1 MQQEFVSITL
11 PKNELEEFHRGM
23 LFHFVAEGL
32 IRREQGLEESE
43 YPESLGKLEEILGI
57 SEERAHAML
66 HEMEDELWDYA
77 WYVYTDE
84 WAWHRSKLETLKELG
99 SKSTSLKREA
109 LDRQIEERY
118 EKNFEAYIKE
128 IDMKE
133 ESEES
138 EPRKSRESKKK

>member
-23 LFHFVAEGL
+23 LFRFIAEGL

-43 YPESLGKLEEILGI
+43 YPESLSKLEEVLGI

-84 WAWHRSKLETLKELG
+84 WAWHRAKLETLKELG
-99 SKSTSLKREA
+99 SKSTSLKKDA

-118 EKNFEAYIKE
+118 EKQFENYIKE